1 MGAVFSSLYREIHYI
16 QVHYI
21 KVWVYNYSK
30 VSIVLFC
37 KAKFLCVT
45 VSCEE
50 FLLLVP
56 TLFAS
61 LKSIVRR
68 FERVSPSPQLHTLN
82 QSRVEH
88 SSSHI
93 VTHYIFHKQYIL
105 RTIRLITPLDFSQN
119 FTKVGKPII
128 WVFFVNTKC
137 NEDKISTL
145 KPWYNEPWYS
155 ELNPVPILRIC

>member
-16 QVHYI
+16 QVHFI
-21 KVWVYNYSK
+21 KVWVYNYSN

-68 FERVSPSPQLHTLN
+68 FERVSPSPQLHTPN

-93 VTHYIFHKQYIL
+93 VTHYIFHKQYTTNYTTDNTSGL
-105 RTIRLITPLDFSQN
+105 
-119 FTKVGKPII
+119 FTKFYQGRQAHHLSFLCKY
-128 WVFFVNTKC
+128 KM
-137 NEDKISTL
+137 
-145 KPWYNEPWYS
+145 
-155 ELNPVPILRIC
+155 

>member
-1 MGAVFSSLYREIHYI
+1 MGAGFCSLYREIHYI
-16 QVHYI
+16 EVRYI
-21 KVWVYNYSK
+21 KVWVYNYSN

-68 FERVSPSPQLHTLN
+68 FERVSPSPQLHTPN

-93 VTHYIFHKQYIL
+93 VTHYI
-105 RTIRLITPLDFSQN
+105 SQAVYTTN
-119 FTKVGKPII
+119 YTTDNTSGLFTKFYQGRQAHHLSFLCKY
-128 WVFFVNTKC
+128 
-137 NEDKISTL
+137 EM
-145 KPWYNEPWYS
+145 
-155 ELNPVPILRIC
+155 

>member
-1 MGAVFSSLYREIHYI
+1 MSILLFSLI
-16 QVHYI
+16 
-21 KVWVYNYSK
+21 
-30 VSIVLFC
+30 LFC

-68 FERVSPSPQLHTLN
+68 FERVSPSPQLHTPN

-93 VTHYIFHKQYIL
+93 VTHYISQAVYTTNYTTDNTSGLIL
-105 RTIRLITPLDFSQN
+105 NSQN

-128 WVFFVNTKC
+128 RVFSVNTKC

-145 KPWYNEPWYS
+145 KPWYNKPWYS
-155 ELNPVPILRIC
+155 EFHDIVN